1 MKDIIDEKDK
11 KILEILQENSSLSS
25 YKISKRTLIPVTTV
39 NNRIKKMKKLGV
51 IKKFTVDIDKSKM
64 GFTLVAY
71 IFLTVSLEEL
81 KQEGMKIKDLM
92 RIIRNNPLVESTDN
106 VTGDIDVV
114 VKMQVRDINELNDYV
129 ANTLSYYKGVEKTK
143 TALVLKH
150 N

>member
-1 MKDIIDEKDK
+1 MKDSIDEKDK

-25 YKISKRTLIPVTTV
+25 YKISKKTLIPVTTV
-39 NNRIKKMKKLGV
+39 NNRIKKLKKLGV
-51 IKKFTVDIDKSKM
+51 IKKFTVDIDKSKL
-64 GFTLVAY
+64 GFSLVAY
-71 IFLTVSLEEL
+71 ILLTVSLEEL

-92 RIIRNNPLVESTDN
+92 RIIKNNPLVESVDN
-106 VTGDIDVV
+106 VTGDIDIV

-129 ANTLSYYKGVEKTK
+129 ANTLSYYNGVEKTR

>member
-39 NNRIKKMKKLGV
+39 NNRIKKMKELGV
-51 IKKFTVDIDKSKM
+51 IKKFTVDIDKSKL

-106 VTGDIDVV
+106 ITGDIDVV
-114 VKMQVRDINELNDYV
+114 VKMHVRDINELNDYV

-150 N
+150 T

>member
-1 MKDIIDEKDK
+1 MSDLIDEKDK

-39 NNRIKKMKKLGV
+39 NNRIKKLKKLGV
-51 IKKFTVDIDKSKM
+51 IKKFTVDIDKSKL

-129 ANTLSYYKGVEKTK
+129 ANTLSYYKGVEKTR

>member
-1 MKDIIDEKDK
+1 MKDSIDEKDK

-25 YKISKRTLIPVTTV
+25 YKISKKTLIPVTTV
-39 NNRIKKMKKLGV
+39 NNRIKKLKKLGV
-51 IKKFTVDIDKSKM
+51 IKKFTVDIDKSKL
-64 GFTLVAY
+64 GFSLVAY
-71 IFLTVSLEEL
+71 ILLTVSLEEL

-106 VTGDIDVV
+106 ITGDIDVV
-114 VKMQVRDINELNDYV
+114 VKMHVRDINELNDYV

-150 N
+150 T

>member
-1 MKDIIDEKDK
+1 MKDFIDEKDK

-25 YKISKRTLIPVTTV
+25 HKISKRTLIPVTTV

-51 IKKFTVDIDKSKM
+51 IKKFTVDIDKGKL
-64 GFTLVAY
+64 GFSLVAY
-71 IFLTVSLEEL
+71 IFLTVSLGEL
-81 KQEGMKIKDLM
+81 KQEGIKIKDLM
-92 RIIRNNPLVESTDN
+92 RIIRSNHLVESVDN
-106 VTGDIDVV
+106 VTGDVDVV
-114 VKMQVRDINELNDYV
+114 VKMHVRDINELNDYV

>member
-1 MKDIIDEKDK
+1 MNDFIDEKDR
-11 KILEILQENSSLSS
+11 KILDILQENSSLSS
-25 YKISKRTLIPVTTV
+25 YKISKITLIPVTTV
-39 NNRIKKMKKLGV
+39 NNRIKKLKKLGV
-51 IKKFTVDIDKSKM
+51 IKKFTVDIDKSKL
-64 GFTLVAY
+64 GFSLAAY

-106 VTGDIDVV
+106 ITGDIDVV
-114 VKMQVRDINELNDYV
+114 VKMHVRDINELNDYV
-129 ANTLSYYKGVEKTK
+129 ANTLSYYNGVEKTK